1 MDSNYILNKKCE
13 ITDDIYAN
21 DRKLYAISHIW
32 PQASDHTCDITW
44 GETSGRGGW
53 ISNDHCW
60 GKLLIRSD
68 HWQISYA
75 SLETSESR
83 ISKSGFIKS
92 AIKNKLRI
100 RRSSWIIATKTLNSL
115 HKCSKGILT
124 SPMQLICYYFP
135 IQYSLEVKRPLSYNG
150 T

>member
-1 MDSNYILNKKCE
+1 MWDNWWHLCKWQKIICYLPHL
-13 ITDDIYAN
+13 TTG
-21 DRKLYAISHIW
+21 IW
-32 PQASDHTCDITW
+32 PHLWHHMGRDFW
-44 GETSGRGGW
+44 RGGW

>member
-1 MDSNYILNKKCE
+1 MTFMQMTENYMLSP
-13 ITDDIYAN
+13 TSDHRY
-21 DRKLYAISHIW
+21 LTTPVISHG
-32 PQASDHTCDITW
+32 

-135 IQYSLEVKRPLSYNG
+135 IQYSLDVKRPLSYNG